1 MLQIDER
8 IDAQRIREWAS
19 NAQYIKPNIRR
30 VFDEMILKD
39 EGREFYFGQL
49 AALQYAHQLNGQ
61 IQENQGF
68 LACALAIIA
77 EHIVQKGWEEN
88 DSQG

>member
-19 NAQYIKPNIRR
+19 NAQHIKSNIRR

-39 EGREFYFGQL
+39 EGRDFYFGQL
-49 AALQYAHQLNGQ
+49 AALQYAHQLN
-61 IQENQGF
+61 NQDKETQG
-68 LACALAIIA
+68 LLMCALTIIS